1 MRRRGREER
10 SVEHLKFFAPFL
22 YFDVSVFRGES
33 KGETMSEAGKAV
45 MDALMRGM
53 EIEKETFDFYT
64 RAEQKTFNPEGKRV
78 FRWLA
83 KSEESHYLKLT
94 ELYKSL
100 DQGGRW
106 VFFGGQTITLEPQG
120 EEAGVGFETSD
131 IEALK
136 LALEVEK
143 KGIAYFDEL
152 LTQTTDPEGRSMIQ
166 SLRAEEE
173 EHIRV
178 ISEKLRLLEAK

>member
-1 MRRRGREER
+1 MG
-10 SVEHLKFFAPFL
+10 
-22 YFDVSVFRGES
+22 D
-33 KGETMSEAGKAV
+33 AGKTV

-53 EIEKETFDFYT
+53 QIEKETFDFYT

-94 ELYKSL
+94 ELYKAL

-106 VFFGGQTITLEPQG
+106 VFYGGSTIEIEPQG
-120 EEAGVGFETSD
+120 SEAGVGFETGD
-131 IEALK
+131 IEALR
-136 LALEVEK
+136 LAMDVEK

-152 LTQTTDPEGRSMIQ
+152 LTHTTDPDGRSMVET
-166 SLRAEEE
+166 LRREEE
-173 EHIRV
+173 EHLRV
-178 ISEKLRLLEAK
+178 ISGKLLALEGR